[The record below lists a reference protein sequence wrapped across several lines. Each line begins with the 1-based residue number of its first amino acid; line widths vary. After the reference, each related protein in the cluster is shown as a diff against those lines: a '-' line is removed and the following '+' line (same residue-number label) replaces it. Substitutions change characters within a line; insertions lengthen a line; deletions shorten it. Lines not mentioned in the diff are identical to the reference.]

1 MKHKKSNI
9 RHILL
14 SVTALFVIAL
24 VALGVTYS
32 WIEGGTTYSIQTES
46 NGDVKTGNKPDTQ
59 TFEGLTLS
67 PNGSSDTE
75 ISLNQFDKNTNSA
88 QELYFSEVSS
98 LDGENFYF
106 PTAFDE
112 NGNATSFRKAN
123 TNDYGTKFINYNFD
137 VNAEKKCYLAFNKT
151 PVLNVI
157 KNGSKVTDTSAFRIM
172 LKKGDESYI
181 FTTAST
187 EQTSEVVT
195 SESGSTQ
202 TLTAE
207 PASNYVYKSD
217 HTAKIFNFDEGD
229 TANIEVSVWLDGE
242 SATSDLLGADV
253 TVDMNLKALEE
264 KYKITFDA
272 VTESNTGVVSI
283 SDFTGGKIN
292 SGSVKIEKEVI
303 AGDTVTAT
311 ATANTHYTFKG
322 WYSDSACK
330 NLVSEST
337 ALSETVTGTVT
348 YYAKFVEN
356 PKYNITFNAVTYS
369 NSGTKHINGFT
380 GGTIKEGTT
389 THATAFTLSKY
400 ADETVTA
407 TANANTNY
415 EFGGWYSDANCTV
428 SAATTNPLSKSVTGE
443 ATYYAKFVEK
453 PKYTIT
459 VSPVTYPSGTTGG
472 TVNVNGSGT
481 TYTAYKDSTVTINAT
496 AADGY
501 AFDGWYRDSAC
512 TVEYSTSASPSV
524 TVGSENATYYAKFVK
539 QYDVTFGI
547 KTDGTVGGSGGK
559 VQIDGGTAST
569 SVTKTVNANTQVT
582 LSATAND
589 GYDYKGIYKADGT
602 LVTSVS
608 ASVIQQINADVTYY
622 AYFEKKPASTTTIYF
637 EERSGF
643 SKYYAY
649 IYNKTNESIKYTS
662 NTDWPGDKVSLDSE
676 TGYYKY
682 EFTTSDTGK
691 FRVIVSNGSGT
702 QYPASG
708 SAGLEGDIGGTY
720 LFKAGSPTA
729 LEVYDPS
736 SLVTVSVTPVTNGTV
751 TVNGSSSSVN
761 VAPNSTVTLNATAN
775 SGYEFVG
782 WYTNSACTGDAKS
795 TSASAS
801 VTIGT
806 SDITYYAKFVKVEDD
821 NTIYFKPSGTWQSKG
836 SPRYAMYVFGS
847 NGDAWASMT
856 ALGNGYYSAT
866 LPDGDW
872 TGIIF
877 CRMNPGTTT
886 NNWTN
891 KWNQTGDLT
900 LPTNGNNCYKMPSS
914 SGWDGDTSGTWSTY
928 TP

>member
-67 PNGSSDTE
+67 PNSSSDTE

-98 LDGENFYF
+98 IDGQNFFF
-106 PTAFDE
+106 PTAFDS

-137 VNAEKKCYLAFNKT
+137 VNAEKKCYLAFKET

-242 SATSDLLGADV
+242 SATSDLLGAEV

-292 SGSVKIEKEVI
+292 SGSVKIETEV
-303 AGDTVTAT
+303 TVGETVSAT
-311 ATANTHYTFKG
+311 ASANTHYSF
-322 WYSDSACK
+322 
-330 NLVSEST
+330 E
-337 ALSETVTGTVT
+337 
-348 YYAKFVEN
+348 
-356 PKYNITFNAVTYS
+356 
-369 NSGTKHINGFT
+369 
-380 GGTIKEGTT
+380 
-389 THATAFTLSKY
+389 
-400 ADETVTA
+400 
-407 TANANTNY
+407 
-415 EFGGWYSDANCTV
+415 GWYSDADCTTSV
-428 SAATTNPLSKSVTGE
+428 ATTSTLSKTVTGNT
-443 ATYYAKFVEK
+443 TYYAKFVEK
-453 PKYTIT
+453 PKYT
-459 VSPVTYPSGTTGG
+459 VSVDSVTYPATESGG

-481 TYTAYKDSTVTINAT
+481 SVTAYKDSTVTINAV

-582 LSATAND
+582 LSATANS

-720 LFKAGSPTA
+720 LFKEGSPTA

-751 TVNGSSSSVN
+751 TVNGRSSSVK

-775 SGYEFVG
+775 SGYEFAG

-806 SDITYYAKFVKVEDD
+806 SDITYYAKFTAKSTITVYFTDTQNWGSVYCHYWGGSSSTSWPGTAMTYVKTNEYSQK
-821 NTIYFKPSGTWQSKG
+821 IYKISIPSGT
-836 SPRYAMYVFGS
+836 
-847 NGDAWASMT
+847 
-856 ALGNGYYSAT
+856 
-866 LPDGDW
+866 
-872 TGIIF
+872 TGIILTKG
-877 CRMNPGTTT
+877 RNGPQTVDITSNITDGTGFYPSSES
-886 NNWTN
+886 NG
-891 KWNQTGDLT
+891 KWNV
-900 LPTNGNNCYKMPSS
+900 
-914 SGWDGDTSGTWSTY
+914 STY
-928 TP
+928 TYN

>member
-1 MKHKKSNI
+1 MRGKKSNK

-14 SVTALFVIAL
+14 SVTALFAILL

-32 WIEGGTTYSIQTES
+32 WIEGGTTYSIQTENS
-46 NGDVKTGNKPDTQ
+46 GDVKTGDKPDTQ
-59 TFEGLTLS
+59 TFKGLTLS
-67 PNGSSDTE
+67 PNSSSDTE

-98 LDGENFYF
+98 SDGENFYF

-123 TNDYGTKFINYNFD
+123 TNDYGTKFINYSFAVKAD
-137 VNAEKKCYLAFNKT
+137 KKCYLAFNEA

-157 KNGSKVTDTSAFRIM
+157 KNGSKVSDTSAFRIM
-172 LKKGDESYI
+172 IKNSKKSYI
-181 FTTAST
+181 LTTAST
-187 EQTSEVVT
+187 SKSSQVVT
-195 SESGSTQ
+195 SESGATKT
-202 TLTAE
+202 TLTAA
-207 PASNYVYKSD
+207 PASGYVYND
-217 HTAKIFNFDEGD
+217 QHTAKLFDFDANEKD
-229 TANIEVSVWLDGE
+229 NIEVSVWLDGE

-369 NSGTKHINGFT
+369 NSGTKLINGFT

-720 LFKAGSPTA
+720 LFKEGSPTA

-751 TVNGSSSSVN
+751 TVNGSSSSVK

-775 SGYEFVG
+775 SGYEFAG
-782 WYTNSACTGDAKS
+782 WYTNSACTGNAIS

-806 SDITYYAKFVKVEDD
+806 SDITYYAKFTAKSTITVYFTDTQNWGSVCCHYWGGSSSTSWPGTAMTSVKTNEYSQK
-821 NTIYFKPSGTWQSKG
+821 IYKISIPSGTTGIVFTKG
-836 SPRYAMYVFGS
+836 KVGPQTVDITSNITDGTGFYPSSES
-847 NGDAWASMT
+847 NG
-856 ALGNGYYSAT
+856 
-866 LPDGDW
+866 
-872 TGIIF
+872 
-877 CRMNPGTTT
+877 
-886 NNWTN
+886 
-891 KWNQTGDLT
+891 KWNV
-900 LPTNGNNCYKMPSS
+900 
-914 SGWDGDTSGTWSTY
+914 STY
-928 TP
+928 TYN

>member
-67 PNGSSDTE
+67 PNSSSDTQ

-88 QELYFSEVSS
+88 QKLYFSEVSS
-98 LDGENFYF
+98 IDGQNFFF
-106 PTAFDE
+106 PTAFDS

-137 VNAEKKCYLAFNKT
+137 VNAEKKCYLAFKET

-207 PASNYVYKSD
+207 PASDYVYKSD
-217 HTAKIFNFDEGD
+217 HTAKIFNFDEGETD
-229 TANIEVSVWLDGE
+229 NIEVSVWLDGE
-242 SATSDLLGADV
+242 SATSDLLGAEV
-253 TVDMNLKALEE
+253 TVDMNLKAAEE

-272 VTESNTGVVSI
+272 VTESNSGTVSI

-292 SGSVKIEKEVI
+292 SGSVKIETEV
-303 AGDTVTAT
+303 TVGETVSAT
-311 ATANTHYTFKG
+311 ASANTHYSF
-322 WYSDSACK
+322 
-330 NLVSEST
+330 E
-337 ALSETVTGTVT
+337 
-348 YYAKFVEN
+348 
-356 PKYNITFNAVTYS
+356 
-369 NSGTKHINGFT
+369 
-380 GGTIKEGTT
+380 
-389 THATAFTLSKY
+389 
-400 ADETVTA
+400 
-407 TANANTNY
+407 
-415 EFGGWYSDANCTV
+415 GWYSDADCTTSV
-428 SAATTNPLSKSVTGE
+428 ATTSTLSKTVTGNT
-443 ATYYAKFVEK
+443 TYYAKFVEK

-582 LSATAND
+582 LSATANS

-608 ASVIQQINADVTYY
+608 DSVIQQINADVTYY

-637 EERSGF
+637 EERSNITGT
-643 SKYYAY
+643 YYAY
-649 IYNKTNESIKYTS
+649 VYNTNSGKEYSGGWAGAEAPY
-662 NTDWPGDKVSLDSE
+662 DEE

-691 FRVIVSNGSGT
+691 FRVIVSGGNSNT
-702 QYPASG
+702 QYPSEY
-708 SAGLEGDIGGTY
+708 GLEGDIGGTY
-720 LFKAGSPTA
+720 LFKAESPTV

-751 TVNGSSSSVN
+751 TVNGSSSSVK

-795 TSASAS
+795 TSASES

-806 SDITYYAKFVKVEDD
+806 SNITYYAKFVKVEDD
-821 NTIYFKPSGTWQSKG
+821 NTIYFKPSGTWQSEG

>member
-1 MKHKKSNI
+1 MRGKKSNK

-14 SVTALFVIAL
+14 SVTALFAILL

-32 WIEGGTTYSIQTES
+32 WIEGGTTYSIQTENS
-46 NGDVKTGNKPDTQ
+46 GDVKTGDKPDTQ
-59 TFEGLTLS
+59 TFKGLTLS
-67 PNGSSDTE
+67 PSSSSDTE

-98 LDGENFYF
+98 SDGENFYF

-123 TNDYGTKFINYNFD
+123 TNDYGTKFINYSFAVKAD
-137 VNAEKKCYLAFNKT
+137 KKCYLAFNEA

-157 KNGSKVTDTSAFRIM
+157 KNGSKVSDTSAFRIM
-172 LKKGDESYI
+172 IKNSEKSYI
-181 FTTAST
+181 LTTAST
-187 EQTSEVVT
+187 SKSSQVVT
-195 SESGSTQ
+195 SESGATKT
-202 TLTAE
+202 TLTAA
-207 PASNYVYKSD
+207 PASGYVYND
-217 HTAKIFNFDEGD
+217 QHTAKLFDFDANEKD
-229 TANIEVSVWLDGE
+229 NIEVSVWLDGE

-337 ALSETVTGTVT
+337 ALSETVEGVAN
-348 YYAKFVEN
+348 YYAKFVED
-356 PKYNITFNAVTYS
+356 PEYDITFNAVTYS
-369 NSGTKHINGFT
+369 NSGTKLKNGFT

-407 TANANTNY
+407 TANAITNY

-582 LSATAND
+582 LSATANS

-662 NTDWPGDKVSLDSE
+662 NTDWPGDEVSLDSE

-720 LFKAGSPTA
+720 LFKEGSPTA

-751 TVNGSSSSVN
+751 TVNGSSSSVK

-806 SDITYYAKFVKVEDD
+806 SDITYYAKFTAKSTITVYFTDTQNWGSVYCHYWGGSSSTSWPGTAMTYVKTNEYSQK
-821 NTIYFKPSGTWQSKG
+821 IYKISIPSGT
-836 SPRYAMYVFGS
+836 
-847 NGDAWASMT
+847 
-856 ALGNGYYSAT
+856 
-866 LPDGDW
+866 
-872 TGIIF
+872 TGIILTKG
-877 CRMNPGTTT
+877 RNGPQTVDITSNITDGTGFYPSSQSGG
-886 NNWTN
+886 
-891 KWNQTGDLT
+891 KWNV
-900 LPTNGNNCYKMPSS
+900 
-914 SGWDGDTSGTWSTY
+914 STY
-928 TP
+928 TYN

>member
-67 PNGSSDTE
+67 PNSSSDTE
-75 ISLNQFDKNTNSA
+75 IPLNQFDKNTNSA

-98 LDGENFYF
+98 IDGQNFFF
-106 PTAFDE
+106 PTAFDS

-137 VNAEKKCYLAFNKT
+137 VNAEKKCYLAFNET

-242 SATSDLLGADV
+242 SATSDLLGAEV
-253 TVDMNLKALEE
+253 TVDMNLKAAEE

-272 VTESNTGVVSI
+272 VTESNSGTVSI

-292 SGSVKIEKEVI
+292 NGSVKIETEV
-303 AGDTVTAT
+303 TVGEKVSAT
-311 ATANTHYTFKG
+311 ASANTHYTFKG
-322 WYSDSACK
+322 WYSDSSCK

-369 NSGTKHINGFT
+369 NSGTKLTNGFT

-428 SAATTNPLSKSVTGE
+428 SAATTNSLSKSVTGE

-582 LSATAND
+582 LSATANS

-637 EERSGF
+637 EERSNITGT
-643 SKYYAY
+643 YYAY
-649 IYNKTNESIKYTS
+649 VYNTTS
-662 NTDWPGDKVSLDSE
+662 GKEYSGGWAGAEAPYDEE

-691 FRVIVSNGSGT
+691 FRVIVSGGDSST
-702 QYPASG
+702 QYPSKY
-708 SAGLEGDIGGTY
+708 GLEGEIGGTY
-720 LFKAGSPTA
+720 LFKSDSQTA
-729 LEVYDPS
+729 LVEFDPT

-751 TVNGSSSSVN
+751 TVNGSSSSVR

-782 WYTNSACTGDAKS
+782 WYTNSACTGNAIS

-806 SDITYYAKFVKVEDD
+806 SDITYYAKFTASSTI
-821 NTIYFKPSGTWQSKG
+821 TIYFSNTEKWSSVYCHYWGGTSSTSWPGVAMDFVETNVYNDDIYKISIPANSTGVIFTTKDG
-836 SPRYAMYVFGS
+836 SPQTVDIKS
-847 NGDAWASMT
+847 NLT
-856 ALGNGYYSAT
+856 
-866 LPDGDW
+866 DG
-872 TGIIF
+872 TGF
-877 CRMNPGTTT
+877 YPSSKSG
-886 NNWTN
+886 NNWN
-891 KWNQTGDLT
+891 V
-900 LPTNGNNCYKMPSS
+900 
-914 SGWDGDTSGTWSTY
+914 TSYTY
-928 TP
+928 E